1 MALFTSGKWKLV
13 CDFFHYHLI
22 LKSFRLFDF
31 RQEISMGMSMSNP
44 QLLIQTYRTNFGI
57 SLKRVHFFFITHNNK
72 ETTTLYFAPYTAG
85 KDTESSGPNCIWC

>member
-22 LKSFRLFDF
+22 LNSF

-44 QLLIQTYRTNFGI
+44 QLLIQTCRTNFGI
-57 SLKRVHFFFITHNNK
+57 SLQRVDFF
-72 ETTTLYFAPYTAG
+72 L
-85 KDTESSGPNCIWC
+85 